1 MIAAG
6 VSRRYAKALFELAV
20 EARAEELIGQE
31 LQSFTDAL
39 TSSPLGEI
47 LNNPAYPLVTRK
59 NVLGEVTKVLQS
71 SPLLMRFLS
80 LLLERRRLDSLSDIT
95 RQYKKLLNQ
104 AKGRIDARVIAASPL
119 EPQALDRVR
128 AKLQQISR
136 KEVLL
141 QSETDP
147 GLIAG
152 LVIELEGKTYD
163 GSVRAYLEALTDRI
177 EHGN

>member
-1 MIAAG
+1 M
-6 VSRRYAKALFELAV
+6 
-20 EARAEELIGQE
+20 RA
-31 LQSFTDAL
+31 
-39 TSSPLGEI
+39 SSP
-47 LNNPAYPLVTRK
+47 P
-59 NVLGEVTKVLQS
+59 
-71 SPLLMRFLS
+71 
-80 LLLERRRLDSLSDIT
+80 
-95 RQYKKLLNQ
+95 
-104 AKGRIDARVIAASPL
+104 SPL
-119 EPQALDRVR
+119 EAQALDRVR

-152 LVIELEGKTYD
+152 LVIELEGRTYD